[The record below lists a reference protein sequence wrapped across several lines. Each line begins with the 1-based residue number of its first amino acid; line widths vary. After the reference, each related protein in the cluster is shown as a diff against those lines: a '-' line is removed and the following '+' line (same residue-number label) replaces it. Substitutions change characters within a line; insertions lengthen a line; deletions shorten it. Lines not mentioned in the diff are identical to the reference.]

1 MDTLDRQS
9 LARLDEL
16 FGKATNVAIVT
27 HVHPDGD
34 ALGSSFGLQHYLR
47 SRGVAST
54 VIVPDEVPET
64 LYFVLEGADEAQPVV
79 AASDLSRAEQ
89 ILASADLLVCL
100 DFNAFGRADLLAPA
114 LAAMTCKKVLVDHH
128 LRPDRDS
135 FDLCFSDTQVSSASE
150 LLYHVLMSMPDVA
163 GDACALPAHCA
174 RCLMTGMTT
183 DTNNFANSTFP
194 STLDMASKLIAAG
207 VDRDSILYGI
217 YNNYREERYRLLG
230 HLLSDVLTITADGV
244 AYMVLG
250 EEDKQKYDVRE
261 GDTEAFVNMPLGIR
275 GVRMSIFAKQQDESV
290 YRISIR
296 SEKGVSANVC
306 AGQYFHGG
314 GHENAAGGRLDIPAD
329 VTDTRSVAEYIEAVT
344 RKFFNE

>member
-16 FGKATNVAIVT
+16 FGKATNTAIVT

-34 ALGSSFGLQHYLR
+34 ALGSSFGLQHYLN

-54 VIVPDEVPET
+54 VFVSDEVPET
-64 LYFVLEGADEAQPVV
+64 LRFVLEGAAEGQPIV
-79 AASDLSRAEQ
+79 AAEGLERAESL
-89 ILASADLLVCL
+89 LASADLLVCL
-100 DFNAFGRADLLAPA
+100 DFNNFSRADLLSSSLKSLSCP
-114 LAAMTCKKVLVDHH
+114 KVLIDHH
-128 LRPDRDS
+128 LRPDRES

-150 LLYHVLMSMPDVA
+150 LLYHVLMEMPDVS
-163 GDACALPAHCA
+163 GDASALPPHCA

-183 DTNNFANSTFP
+183 DTNNFANSTYP
-194 STLDMASKLIAAG
+194 STLEMASKLIAAG

-230 HLLSDVLTITADGV
+230 HLLSDVLTITPDGV

-250 EEDKQKYDVRE
+250 EEDKRKFDVRE

-290 YRISIR
+290 YRISVR

-306 AGQYFHGG
+306 AGNYFHGG
-314 GHENAAGGRLDIPAD
+314 GHENAAGGRLEIPAD
-329 VTDTRSVAEYIEAVT
+329 VTDPQSVATYIETVT